1 MFFLCLISFKSLRGC
16 VKFFYGFPGKYNLC
30 KVCLSVSCIHG
41 WDPHGGNS
49 KETIFRTVYKI
60 LPWFNL
66 SDCRKIERWLQ
77 AHTWTTIEPRW
88 VGNSTLCVS
97 LLILGNWCISAYLHL
112 CISTYLHQIGYWD
125 HTGRYINV
133 NSEVLVCVVIIRWW
147 SWSSIREYCFLHTGK
162 GDMNDW
168 HCFQEIKRH
177 KRPALFLMHLHWCA
191 QFFWKQWEQSDN
203 TAFKGLK
210 WHKRPPLNLMYLHWC
225 CLPLLKAMVIIRRN
239 WWITNK
245 TDQAVKYDGG

>member
-1 MFFLCLISFKSLRGC
+1 MPCCFRKGSFGASNPVRILMLFVFFMFFLCLISFKSLRGC
-16 VKFFYGFPGKYNLC
+16 VEVFYGFPGKYNLC

-177 KRPALFLMHLHWCA
+177 KRPTLF
-191 QFFWKQWEQSDN
+191 
-203 TAFKGLK
+203 
-210 WHKRPPLNLMYLHWC
+210 LMYLHWC
-225 CLPLLKAMVIIRRN
+225 A
-239 WWITNK
+239 
-245 TDQAVKYDGG
+245 

>member
-1 MFFLCLISFKSLRGC
+1 MPCCFRKGSFGASNPVRILILFVFFMFFLCLISFKSLRGC
-16 VKFFYGFPGKYNLC
+16 VKVFYGFPGKYNLC

-112 CISTYLHQIGYWD
+112 CISAYLHQIGCWY
-125 HTGRYINV
+125 HTGQYINV
-133 NSEVLVCVVIIRWW
+133 NSEVLVCMVIIRWW
-147 SWSSIREYCFLHTGK
+147 
-162 GDMNDW
+162 
-168 HCFQEIKRH
+168 
-177 KRPALFLMHLHWCA
+177 
-191 QFFWKQWEQSDN
+191 
-203 TAFKGLK
+203 
-210 WHKRPPLNLMYLHWC
+210 
-225 CLPLLKAMVIIRRN
+225 
-239 WWITNK
+239 
-245 TDQAVKYDGG
+245 

>member
-16 VKFFYGFPGKYNLC
+16 VKVFYGFPGKYNLC

-147 SWSSIREYCFLHTGK
+147 SWST
-162 GDMNDW
+162 
-168 HCFQEIKRH
+168 
-177 KRPALFLMHLHWCA
+177 A
-191 QFFWKQWEQSDN
+191 FFILERVTWMIG
-203 TAFKGLK
+203 TAFK
-210 WHKRPPLNLMYLHWC
+210 RSSD
-225 CLPLLKAMVIIRRN
+225 IRG
-239 WWITNK
+239 
-245 TDQAVKYDGG
+245 QHYF